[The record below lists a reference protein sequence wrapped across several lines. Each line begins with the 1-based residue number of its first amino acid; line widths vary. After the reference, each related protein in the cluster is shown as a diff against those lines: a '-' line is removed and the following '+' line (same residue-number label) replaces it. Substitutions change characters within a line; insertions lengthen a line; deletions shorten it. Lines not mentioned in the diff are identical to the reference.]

1 VGKAMAKTVAGSIVR
16 FAEFQGKDQVEEMP
30 KGARGIYVLYDHQ
43 GDSFDVVYVGLSKTG
58 MRIRLLRHRQ
68 SREKSSV
75 WTHFSV
81 FQVHDHISNA
91 QINEL
96 EGLFRQIYRRDSRAN
111 RLNKQKTHGPL
122 KRVRMNNLAEWPGR
136 R

>member
-1 VGKAMAKTVAGSIVR
+1 MMAKTVAGSIVR
-16 FAEFQGKDQVEEMP
+16 CAEFRPKAEIEGMP
-30 KGARGIYVLYDHQ
+30 KGARGIYVLYRHRPRK
-43 GDSFDVVYVGLSKTG
+43 DSFDVVYVGLSKKG
-58 MRIRLLRHRQ
+58 MRIRLLSHRQ

-81 FQVHDHISNA
+81 FQVHDHISDA

-111 RLNKQKTHGPL
+111 RLNKQKTHRPL
-122 KRVRMNNLAEWPGR
+122 
-136 R
+136 